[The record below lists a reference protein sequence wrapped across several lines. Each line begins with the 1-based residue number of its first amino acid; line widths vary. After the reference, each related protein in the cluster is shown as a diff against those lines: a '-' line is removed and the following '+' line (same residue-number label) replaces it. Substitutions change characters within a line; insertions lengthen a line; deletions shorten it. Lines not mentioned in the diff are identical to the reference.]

1 MCMNVGMSTPLW
13 TQIRFKM
20 REQSIEYQIFTH
32 KILLF
37 FLIWP
42 IFKPQ
47 TGFLYRTF
55 DDCLT
60 NLMFTA
66 ILWLTVT
73 DREKS
78 KEIFLDLKN

>member
-1 MCMNVGMSTPLW
+1 MNVGMSIPLR

-20 REQSIEYQIFTH
+20 REQSLEDQIFTH
-32 KILLF
+32 NILLF
-37 FLIWP
+37 FFIWP

-55 DDCLT
+55 EGCLT

-73 DREKS
+73 DTEKS
-78 KEIFLDLKN
+78 KEIIF

>member
-1 MCMNVGMSTPLW
+1 MHECRHVYLSTPLR
-13 TQIRFKM
+13 TQIRLKM
-20 REQSIEYQIFTH
+20 REQSLEYQIFTH

-60 NLMFTA
+60 NFMFTA
-66 ILWLTVT
+66 ILWLNVT
-73 DREKS
+73 DTEKS
-78 KEIFLDLKN
+78 KEIFFRS

>member
-1 MCMNVGMSTPLW
+1 MNVGMSTPLR

-20 REQSIEYQIFTH
+20 REQSLEYQIFTH

-42 IFKPQ
+42 ILNQK
-47 TGFLYRTF
+47 TGFLYRTV

-66 ILWLTVT
+66 IFCGLPLQIQ
-73 DREKS
+73 KN
-78 KEIFLDLKN
+78 LKTFF